1 MRGEPFWTL
10 VYLKGQKIKR
20 FTRQAP
26 SLERARVLV
35 WDDIVAIFGRDA
47 ELTYVQGGRS

>member
-1 MRGEPFWTL
+1 MQGEPFWTL
-10 VYLKGQKIKR
+10 VYMQGRKIKQ

-47 ELTYVQGGRS
+47 DMRYVYGGRS